1 MSAATALP
9 KGAVDGALP
18 ASKYHLTFGR
28 ALRSEFIKFR
38 TVRSTVWSLAITLVV
53 LVGLAT
59 LFAAIFRANV
69 DDIGMTGAEAATTP
83 IVTGVGFGQLVLAV
97 LGALTITGEY
107 STGMIRSTFSAVP
120 TRTPAL
126 VAKAVVVVVA
136 SLVVSAVATAITVG
150 IITPILSGSP
160 IALDLSDADVL
171 RVVVGTPLYLA
182 GIALLALALGILI
195 RNSAGAI
202 FGVIGL
208 VLVINPILTGI
219 PVKWVNDWAQYLP
232 SAAGQQLL
240 TVHPTSDP
248 APWIG
253 LLVLL
258 AWGVV
263 LFGIG
268 VVLAKKR
275 DA

>member
-1 MSAATALP
+1 MSAAATLP
-9 KGAVDGALP
+9 APSAEGVVP

-28 ALRSEFIKFR
+28 VLRSEFVKFR
-38 TVRSTVWSLAITLVV
+38 TLRSTVWTLAITIVV

-59 LFAAIFRANV
+59 LFAAIFRANL
-69 DDIGMTGAEAATTP
+69 DNIGSTGAEAATTP

-126 VAKAVVVVVA
+126 VAKAVVVVVSA
-136 SLVVSAVATAITVG
+136 LVVTAIATAITVAV
-150 IITPILSGSP
+150 ITPILSGSP
-160 IALDLSDADVL
+160 IALDLSDPDVL

-208 VLVINPILTGI
+208 VLVINPILSGI

-240 TVHPTSDP
+240 TVHPTNDP
-248 APWIG
+248 APWPG
-253 LLVLL
+253 LLVLF

-268 VVLAKKR
+268 VFLAKKR